1 VNLNQNKLARP
12 TVMGCGLVALDIV
25 VHGGQRV
32 AYSGVGGTVG
42 NVLAI
47 MAGLGW
53 HSIPMVRLGA
63 DHAGMRVLDELTALG
78 VDTRCL
84 ALDRQLR
91 TPVVYQFNDM
101 ANRHH
106 SFSFDCPSCGTS
118 RRFAP
123 GLIDGIEARPGTVP
137 QRGQVFF
144 FDRLTASSVVL
155 AQQARANGGLVVFE
169 PSSLGQDRSLFVR
182 AVRAAHV
189 VKYSADRISEDELPS
204 LREGFLEVQTLGA
217 RGLRFR
223 MHSLDPSW
231 VELPAIHTAS
241 VVDTAGAGDWCTA
254 GFLHALAR
262 QTPAGSLA
270 DLGYNHVYAA
280 LRSGQAV
287 AALNCQHIGARGLMR
302 EYDRALLQNIVRA
315 IGESQDTVWCSEEG
329 GIDGWFDRFAS
340 SFRSRG
346 GQRQPGLMP
355 HHVET
360 MSSLCCDAVLASHH
374 GFTRL
379 Q

>member
-1 VNLNQNKLARP
+1 
-12 TVMGCGLVALDIV
+12 MGCGLVALDIV
-25 VHGGQRV
+25 VHGGRRV

-78 VDTRCL
+78 VDTRYL
-84 ALDRQLR
+84 ALDRQLA
-91 TPVVYQFNDM
+91 TPVVYQFNDIGSQ
-101 ANRHH
+101 HH
-106 SFSFDCPSCGTS
+106 LFSFDCPSCGTS

-123 GLIDGIEARPGTVP
+123 GLIDGMEAQPGTVP

-144 FDRLTASSVVL
+144 FDRLTASSVAL

-169 PSSLGQDRSLFVR
+169 PSSLGQDQSLLAS

-189 VKYSADRISEDELPS
+189 VKYSADRISERDLPS
-204 LREGFLEVQTLGA
+204 LREGFVEVQTLGV

-231 VELPAIHTAS
+231 VELPAIRTAS

-254 GFLHALAR
+254 GFLHVLA
-262 QTPAGSLA
+262 QHLPSGSLA
-270 DLGYNHVYAA
+270 DRGYNHVYGA
-280 LRSGQAV
+280 LRSGQAM

-302 EYDRALLQNIVRA
+302 EYGRALLQDVVRA
-315 IGESQDTVWCSEEG
+315 IGESQESVWCSEEG
-329 GIDGWFDRFAS
+329 VIDGWFDRFAS
-340 SFRSRG
+340 CFRSG
-346 GQRQPGLMP
+346 SGQVESRPAP
-355 HHVET
+355 HFVET
-360 MSSLCCDAVLASHH
+360 TSSLCCNAVLAPHQ
-374 GFTRL
+374 GFARL